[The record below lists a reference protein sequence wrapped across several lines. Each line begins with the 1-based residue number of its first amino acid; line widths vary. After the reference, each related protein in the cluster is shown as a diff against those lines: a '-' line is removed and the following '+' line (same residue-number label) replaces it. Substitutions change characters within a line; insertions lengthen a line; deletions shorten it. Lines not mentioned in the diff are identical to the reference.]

1 MKTHFY
7 ARRNYMTLRTCLR
20 GLLSAAG
27 LLALWSAGP
36 VDAQQTGSV
45 QGIVL
50 DAATN
55 RPLPGAAVVVEGT
68 NLSQVTNDQGRY
80 LILNVPAGQ
89 HTMRL
94 QLLGYNE
101 VSRSFT
107 VTAGQ
112 TVTVNL
118 TVEPVAIALQELVVT
133 GVSGGAV
140 ERGKVPFSVARVD
153 ADQMPVQA
161 VNPLSQIQGKVPGA
175 NIAAISGRPGTAPA
189 VILRGPTSINASGR
203 SQEPL
208 YIVDGVVL
216 AGSIADLNPA
226 DIQSVEIV
234 KGAAASTLYG
244 SRAASGVIQITTK
257 RGALDGVRFTAR
269 TEYGL
274 NDIEGDFGIARYHPF
289 LLDETGTRFCV
300 LDGYD
305 EGDVCS
311 RTIDY
316 RAEQLRINNAPGDF
330 ALAPPS
336 FPVDPGAVLSG
347 PQTQRV
353 FLAGVWPGTTYNAVE
368 QLVDPKPLAQN
379 DLSMS
384 GRIGST
390 TFFASVGH
398 TRQGGAIMG
407 LDGFERL
414 NGRINLG
421 QRVGDQG
428 DSEVSTYIACST
440 LDGT

>member
-1 MKTHFY
+1 QGVVIE
-7 ARRNYMTLRTCLR
+7 A
-20 GLLSAAG
+20 LS
-27 LLALWSAGP
+27 
-36 VDAQQTGSV
+36 Q
-45 QGIVL
+45 
-50 DAATN
+50 
-55 RPLPGAAVVVEGT
+55 RPLVGAQVSIEGT
-68 NLSQVTNDQGRY
+68 NIGMITNEQGRF
-80 LILNVPAGQ
+80 LLMNVPAGQ
-89 HTMRL
+89 RVL
-94 QLLGYNE
+94 QVELIGYRVLN
-101 VSRSFT
+101 RAIT

-112 TVTVNL
+112 ATTANVSMEQT
-118 TVEPVAIALQELVVT
+118 AIALKELVVT
-133 GVSGGAV
+133 GVSGGAQ
-140 ERGKVPFSVARVD
+140 ERAKVPFRVEGLTAED
-153 ADQMPVQA
+153 MPVQA
-161 VNPLSQIQGKVPGA
+161 LTPLSQIQGKVPGA